1 MNVALVKAEARTE
14 AKTDTALSD
23 AFAVA
28 RDRLPGAG
36 KVAEARQQALEVF
49 ERAGLP
55 HRRIEEWKY
64 TDLRALMREVLPLA
78 AVPDAAA
85 LKRADAALKLHAIE
99 GARRLV
105 LVDGVFAARLSDTGD
120 LENGLSIRTL
130 REVLETGDAAIPP
143 ELFVTGSSDAMVAL
157 NSAMMTD
164 GVVIEV
170 ADGATLSRPLHIVHI
185 ASGTQPAAMFTRS
198 LVKIGHSASATLVES
213 YIAAEGAQT
222 YQVHDLL
229 VLAVGDGA
237 RLDHVRLI
245 EDGREAFNISSS
257 VVTLGAKS
265 HFNTFGMTSGSHV
278 SRYQA
283 VIAFAGEDSRVET
296 NGVNLLNGRQHGDT
310 TLFLDHAVPNCA
322 SREIFRAVVDD
333 RGHSVFQGRII
344 VRPQAQKTD
353 AKMMTRAL
361 LLSDEAEADN
371 KPELE
376 IFADDVTCGHG
387 ATTGALDESLLFYLR
402 ARGLSEK
409 EAQAL
414 LIQAFVG
421 EAIESIA
428 DDNLREL
435 AISAAQRWLAARG

>member
-1 MNVALVKAEARTE
+1 MNLAL
-14 AKTDTALSD
+14 AKTETGRALGD
-23 AFAVA
+23 FFAVA
-28 RDRLPGAG
+28 RAGLPGAG
-36 KVAEARQQALEVF
+36 KVADARQEAFEAY

-55 HRRIEEWKY
+55 HRRIEDWKY
-64 TDLRALMREVLPLA
+64 TDLRVLMREVLPLA
-78 AVPDAAA
+78 AAPDQAA
-85 LKRADAALKLHAIE
+85 LTRAAAALKLHAID
-99 GARRLV
+99 GVRRLV
-105 LVDGVFAARLSDTGD
+105 LVDGVFAPKLSELGN
-120 LENGLSIRTL
+120 LEQGLGIRTL
-130 REVLETGDAAIPP
+130 REVLEAGDAALQAQ
-143 ELFVTGSSDAMVAL
+143 LFAPDNSNPMVAL

-170 ADGATLSRPLHIVHI
+170 ADGVLLAQPLHVVHI
-185 ASGTQPAAMFTRS
+185 ASGAAPSAMFTRS
-198 LVKIGHSASATLVES
+198 LLKLGKSAGATLVES
-213 YIAAEGAQT
+213 YIAADGAKV
-222 YQVHDLL
+222 YQAHDSLI
-229 VLAVGDGA
+229 VSIGDNA

-245 EDGREAFNISSS
+245 EDSRDAFNISSS
-257 VVTLGAKS
+257 VVTLGAHA
-265 HFNTFGMTSGSHV
+265 HFNTFGMTSGSGV

-283 VIAFAGEDSRVET
+283 TIAFAGEGSKVET
-296 NGVNLLNGRQHGDT
+296 NGVNLLNGRQHADT
-310 TLFLDHAVPNCA
+310 TLFLDHAVPNCS
-322 SREIFRAVVDD
+322 SREIFRSVVDD

-344 VRPQAQKTD
+344 VQPKAQKTD

-421 EAIESIA
+421 EAIESIVN
-428 DDNLREL
+428 DSLREL
-435 AISAAQRWLAARG
+435 AVGAAERWLAARG

>member
-1 MNVALVKAEARTE
+1 MNVAV
-14 AKTDTALSD
+14 AKNETGRALSD
-23 AFAVA
+23 AFAIA
-28 RDRLPGAG
+28 RNRLPGTG
-36 KVAEARQQALEVF
+36 KVADIRQRAFEAY

-55 HRRIEEWKY
+55 HRRIEDWKY
-64 TDLRALMREVLPLA
+64 TDLRMMMREILPPA
-78 AVPDAAA
+78 AEPDAAA
-85 LKRADAALKLHAIE
+85 LKRAGAALKLHAIA
-99 GARRLV
+99 GVRRLV
-105 LVDGVFAARLSDTGD
+105 LVDGVFAPKLSETDN
-120 LENGLSIRTL
+120 LERGLRVRTL
-130 REVLETGDAAIPP
+130 REVLETGDTALHAQ
-143 ELFVTGSSDAMVAL
+143 LFAPDSSDSMVAL

-164 GVVIEV
+164 GLVIEV
-170 ADGATLSRPLHIVHI
+170 ADGAVLTQPLHIVHI
-185 ASGTQPAAMFTRS
+185 AGGASPAAIFTRS
-198 LVKIGHSASATLVES
+198 MLRIGGTVHATLVES
-213 YIAAEGAQT
+213 YIPADGANA
-222 YQVHDLL
+222 YQVHDSLI
-229 VLAVGDGA
+229 VAIGDGA

-257 VVTLGAKS
+257 VVTLGANA
-265 HFNTFGMTSGSHV
+265 HFNTFGMTSGSNV
-278 SRYQA
+278 SRYQT
-283 VIAFAGEDSRVET
+283 VIAFAGEGSRVET
-296 NGVNLLNGRQHGDT
+296 NGVNLLNGRQHADT

-322 SREIFRAVVDD
+322 SREIFRSVVDD

-344 VRPQAQKTD
+344 VRPKAQKTD

-428 DDNLREL
+428 NDALREL
-435 AISAAQRWLAARG
+435 AISAAERWLEAWG